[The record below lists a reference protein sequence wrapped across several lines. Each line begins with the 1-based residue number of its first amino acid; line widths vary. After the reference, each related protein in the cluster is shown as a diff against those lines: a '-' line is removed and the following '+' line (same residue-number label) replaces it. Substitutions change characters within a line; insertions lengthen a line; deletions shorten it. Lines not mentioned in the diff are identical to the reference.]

1 MYSFPNL
8 EPVCCSMFSSNCCFL
23 TCIQISLYASDPNV
37 QLKLRPLIYSS
48 REDLNYTPKNVI
60 KSTVRNKSTLKLKR
74 NPKLPT
80 SVGSLKNQES
90 SRKTSTSALLTMPK
104 TLTVCIT
111 INCGNSSRDGNT
123 RPPDLP
129 PEKSELRSRSNS

>member
-1 MYSFPNL
+1 MYSFPDL
-8 EPVCCSMFSSNCCFL
+8 EPVCCSMSSSNCCFL

-80 SVGSLKNQES
+80 IVK
-90 SRKTSTSALLTMPK
+90 ALVQIKHSYCPQRNSWSNGQIRIWNYYNTKQCVLQLCHVQDTMGVEWK
-104 TLTVCIT
+104 
-111 INCGNSSRDGNT
+111 
-123 RPPDLP
+123 
-129 PEKSELRSRSNS
+129 KQ